1 MPPSKNSRYF
11 QSRGKRDENGVVFL
25 SERTPINA
33 DDVLDGTHTVHI
45 VVEGET
51 LPKLA
56 RRYYAELNEA
66 KDLRDYRGPEHLW
79 WILADVNG
87 IMDLTL
93 DIPPGK
99 VLYIPSPRVV
109 REKVLN
115 R

>member
-1 MPPSKNSRYF
+1 VPPSKNSRYF

-56 RRYYAELNEA
+56 KLYY
-66 KDLRDYRGPEHLW
+66 KDLNLAENLSDYRGPEHLW
-79 WILADVNG
+79 FILGDVNG

-93 DIPPGK
+93 DLPPGK